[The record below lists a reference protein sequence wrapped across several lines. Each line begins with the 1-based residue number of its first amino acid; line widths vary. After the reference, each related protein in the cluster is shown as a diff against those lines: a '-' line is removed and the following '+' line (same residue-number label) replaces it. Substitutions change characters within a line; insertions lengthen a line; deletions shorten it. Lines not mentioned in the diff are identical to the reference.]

1 VATVLDLTQTGSG
14 SAEIH
19 AAPADTI
26 TFELN
31 ATVFNNQLAYAVN
44 QLNSVLGGVT
54 GVSFVAS
61 AAGAAGT
68 VLSITQSGSA
78 STSIA
83 AESGDTV
90 TLELAETVF
99 SNALAQSL
107 NSLRSLFGTLGV
119 TFAVNTTGGA
129 T

>member
-1 VATVLDLTQTGSG
+1 MDITQSG
-14 SAEIH
+14 SSSTEIH
-19 AAPADTI
+19 AESGDTL
-26 TFELN
+26 TFKLN
-31 ATVFNNQLAYAVN
+31 ETVWNNQLAFAVG
-44 QLNSVLGGVT
+44 QLNSALGGIT

-61 AAGAAGT
+61 SAGNAAT
-68 VLSITQSGSA
+68 VLSITQSGSG

-83 AESGDTV
+83 AENGDTV

-99 SNALAQSL
+99 SNALAIGIRELQSL
-107 NSLRSLFGTLGV
+107 LGTLGI